1 MWSGDEEPAST
12 NSPLP
17 VSSTSPAPVSRRK
30 RHKPHRR
37 STPQPHSRTSEPPVV
52 VSEKDSL
59 GSLPKSRNAN
69 TNVSGS
75 TDSSSED
82 LRTDFHPD
90 ARVEGL
96 KDLCCVTFPNLG
108 ANPSETASP
117 DFVNPESVS
126 PLSDNPISDFS
137 GCAKTELRGLK
148 TVSADISIS
157 DTDSSDAVYSHSLDV
172 KDSSVCALLGAENI
186 KNYHPGV
193 SSTPATF
200 QAFGWTSS
208 PSRAAL

>member
-1 MWSGDEEPAST
+1 MELSSTPRRPRQQDSDLSLLPQNDPPILVDSDYRSPASFLATMWSGEEEPAST

-59 GSLPKSRNAN
+59 GSLPKSRNAK

-96 KDLCCVTFPNLG
+96 KDLCCVTFPNIG

-137 GCAKTELRGLK
+137 GCAKTELRSQNCL
-148 TVSADISIS
+148 S
-157 DTDSSDAVYSHSLDV
+157 
-172 KDSSVCALLGAENI
+172 
-186 KNYHPGV
+186 
-193 SSTPATF
+193 
-200 QAFGWTSS
+200 
-208 PSRAAL
+208 